1 MPHQVRQ
8 PAGIKKESSSLIEV
22 IQDVEVDQSKR
33 DHKSQNGSKCRV
45 QPLLRARQLADFYAP
60 SRLQTFLVHLPD
72 LRISWIAF
80 QRYHASASP
89 QINMSKVDGWQALAT
104 KPMMRP
110 IHADQRIPSTTSRII
125 CIKKCLR
132 GLRSRTAYCQIGIFA
147 SARNLDNAHSV
158 S

>member
-1 MPHQVRQ
+1 
-8 PAGIKKESSSLIEV
+8 V

-60 SRLQTFLVHLPD
+60 SRLQTFLVHLLD

-89 QINMSKVDGWQALAT
+89 QIIMSKVDGWQALAT
-104 KPMMRP
+104 KPMMRL
-110 IHADQRIPSTTSRII
+110 IHAVQLNTQRNIPNY
-125 CIKKCLR
+125 L
-132 GLRSRTAYCQIGIFA
+132 
-147 SARNLDNAHSV
+147 H
-158 S
+158 